1 MALAAAQG
9 EGEPM
14 TRFEIRLELALADF
28 VLSVELATDARMLGV
43 FGASG
48 SGKTSVLEA
57 LAGWRK
63 DARGRAVID
72 GRVLFDERGALAIEA
87 RGIGYVPQDLLL
99 VPGRSVR
106 RQILF
111 GPRADA
117 SSFERVVAILELGAL
132 VERDADTLS
141 GGERQR
147 VALARALCSRPELLL
162 FDEPLGALDLPL
174 RRRILPYLVRARD
187 AFQVPAIFV
196 SHDPLEVAALCDRT
210 AVLERG
216 RVVALGATQRVLRE
230 RASDLEMLEN
240 VVAATVEALEG
251 SIALARLA
259 GGSVVRVP
267 SSGLAVGQAILFALA
282 AEDVLVTTLEP
293 HAISARNRL
302 PARITAVHRDGGF
315 CWLEAELDARAPTA
329 ITVALTPAAID
340 ELELAIDK
348 RVHLVFKTSA
358 CRVLG

>member
-1 MALAAAQG
+1 
-9 EGEPM
+9 M
-14 TRFEIRLELALADF
+14 TRFEIRLELPLADF
-28 VLSVELATDARMLGV
+28 ALEVDLAAEARMLGV

-48 SGKTSVLEA
+48 SGKTSLLEA
-57 LAGWRK
+57 LAGWRR
-63 DARGRAVID
+63 DARGRAEID
-72 GRVLFDERGALAIEA
+72 GRVLLDGRQRIAIER

-99 VPGRSVR
+99 IPGRSVR
-106 RQILF
+106 HQILC
-111 GPRADA
+111 GPRADQA
-117 SSFERVVAILELGAL
+117 SFERLVALLGLAEL

-147 VALARALCSRPELLL
+147 VALARALCSRPALLL

-174 RRRILPYLVRARD
+174 RRRILPYLVKARD

-196 SHDPLEVAALCDRT
+196 SHDPLEVAALCDVT

-230 RASDLEMLEN
+230 RASELEMLEN
-240 VVAATVEALEG
+240 VLAARVETLEG

-259 GGSVVRVP
+259 GGSQVRVP
-267 SSGLAVGQAILFALA
+267 SFGLVPGETILFALA

-302 PARITAVHRDGGF
+302 PARVSALHRDGPLT
-315 CWLEAELDARAPTA
+315 WLEALLDLRTP

-340 ELELAIDK
+340 ELALSVGTPI
-348 RVHLVFKTSA
+348 HLVFKTSA
-358 CRVLG
+358 CRVLR